1 MPPRRGRPDQGKTAT
16 IKDRSVYIYAPTEE
30 MAARWKEEAKRFGMP
45 LSRYLVELIDDAMRR
60 NPEGVSPRADLEKD
74 LAKASTELA
83 SLRKENESLRALLA
97 ESEKSTASYRD
108 SLFTVA
114 EHSPDQDMLR
124 RLIGLFESRRVWKVE
139 QVPAALGL
147 YVSDAEGMSKLD
159 RALGHLK
166 KIGVLEGDFEEVRC
180 RIGAKKKAI
189 VPAKVREARI
199 ARRHKRLPGGLRPAD
214 DDDGDSR
221 IVPVDT
227 P

>member
-1 MPPRRGRPDQGKTAT
+1 M
-16 IKDRSVYIYAPTEE
+16 YIYAPTEE
-30 MAARWKEEAKRFGMP
+30 MAATWKREAKRYGLP

-60 NPEGVSPRADLEKD
+60 NPKGVSPRANLEKD
-74 LAKASTELA
+74 LAKANTELA

-108 SLFTVA
+108 SLFTAV
-114 EHSPDQDMLR
+114 EYGPDQDVLR
-124 RLIGLFESRRVWKVE
+124 RLVGLFESRRVWRTE
-139 QVPAALGL
+139 AVPAALGL
-147 YVSDAEGMSKLD
+147 KISDAEGMNKLNK
-159 RALGHLK
+159 ALDHLK
-166 KIGVLEGDFEEVRC
+166 KIGALDGDFEEVRC

-221 IVPVDT
+221 IVPVNA